1 MNSIVKIFIENNIE
15 YIDEGMYDELYDEAY
30 EWLSES
36 QSEELTKILTE
47 VIDVK
52 VEVYAKE
59 NILKHLHVELQNF
72 VSEKQRVLT
81 LATFVRMYMNHI
93 NGIDWDEFQLLV
105 EQELKNSKLVTT
117 YYDGE
122 GNLFIHRRNQ

>member
-1 MNSIVKIFIENNIE
+1 MNNSVKQFIENNIE

-30 EWLSES
+30 EWLSDT
-36 QSEELTKILTE
+36 QTQELTRILTE
-47 VIDVK
+47 TLEVEA
-52 VEVYAKE
+52 EVYAKE
-59 NILKHLHVELQNF
+59 NILKHLRVELQNF

>member
-1 MNSIVKIFIENNIE
+1 MNSIVKEFIENNIE

-47 VIDVK
+47 VIGVEM
-52 VEVYAKE
+52 EVYAKE
-59 NILKHLHVELQNF
+59 NILKHLHVELQTF
-72 VSEKQRVLT
+72 VSEKQRDLN
-81 LATFVRMYMNHI
+81 LATFVLMYMNHT
-93 NGIDWDEFQLLV
+93 NGVDWDEFQLLV